1 MVASNRREQL
11 LELIRLRGF
20 TALPELASELGVSE
34 STIRRD
40 LEHLE
45 QNGTT
50 QRIHGG
56 VFYTGPK
63 PKLQH
68 FDKLQSQNFI
78 EKQQIAHFASKM
90 IEEGD
95 TILLDGGSTAYEL
108 ARLVLG
114 RSLQVITNSLP
125 IANLFMGNESTDL
138 VMIGGYVYAKAGVS
152 LGPLAV
158 EMLSGLNCQK
168 AFLSVS
174 GLHQDGLYNSNL
186 LIVETERAMMNSAEQ
201 VIVLADHTKFGRKSL
216 TKLCDLEKAGT
227 IVVDD
232 GISEEWR
239 ERMYEAGVKLQ
250 IAPKLTNESG
260 VIGQSQLPNTAIDKR
275 SK

>member
-1 MVASNRREQL
+1 MLANNRREQL

-20 TALPELASELGVSE
+20 TALPDLASKLGVSE

-45 QNGTT
+45 QDGATKRT
-50 QRIHGG
+50 HGG

-63 PKLQH
+63 PKLKH
-68 FDKLQSQNFI
+68 FDKIQSQNFS

-90 IEEGD
+90 IEEGE

-114 RSLQVITNSLP
+114 RNLQVITNSLP
-125 IANLFMGNESTDL
+125 IANMFMGNEATDL
-138 VMIGGYVYAKAGVS
+138 VMIGGYVHAKTGVS

-158 EMLSGLNCQK
+158 EMLRDLNCQK

-174 GLHQDGLYNSNL
+174 GLHQEGLYNSNL
-186 LIVETERAMMNSAEQ
+186 LIVETERAMMKSAEQ

-216 TKLCDLEKAGT
+216 TKLCDLKEAGT

-232 GISEEWR
+232 GISEDWQKR
-239 ERMYEAGVKLQ
+239 VCEAGVNLQ
-250 IAPKLTNESG
+250 VAPKLTNESG
-260 VIGQSQLPNTAIDKR
+260 IIR
-275 SK
+275 